1 MQIIRNNNL
10 IQKLNNI
17 NEDILANV
25 AVIGNFDGLHLGH
38 QALINK
44 AQEVAKIKNIK
55 KLLITFEPHPLK
67 FFDKVGRIKL
77 AENNFRI
84 NSLSQKLRII
94 KNYQFDYVV
103 ILPFNSD
110 LSNIEAKD
118 FLEKILIKRLNIR
131 HLVIGYDFIFGKN
144 RQGNFEFLEKEGK
157 TFGLAIDRI
166 EQIKYQNQIC
176 SSTNIRNLIRE
187 GEIAI
192 ANQLLGRNF
201 AINGIVVNGNHNG
214 SKIGFPTANIKINPS
229 LLYPKFGVYE
239 TIVKINNQKQYFSAI
254 TNFGIRPTFNND
266 NILQPVFESHIF
278 NFNQN
283 IYHQKISIELIKFI
297 RMERKFNNITELKQ
311 QIKIDINQISI
322 KNLKNENYP

>member
-17 NEDILANV
+17 NEDILENV

-44 AQEVAKIKNIK
+44 AQEIAKTKNIK

-67 FFDKVGRIKL
+67 FFDKVGKIKL

-110 LSNIEAKD
+110 LSNIEARD
-118 FLEKILIKRLNIR
+118 FLEKILIKRLNIK

-144 RQGNFEFLEKEGK
+144 RQGNFEFLKKEGK
-157 TFGLAIDRI
+157 IFDLAIDKI

-187 GEIAI
+187 GEIAT

-201 AINGIVVNGNHNG
+201 TINGIVVNGNHNG

-229 LLYPKFGVYE
+229 LIYPKFGVYE
-239 TIVKINNQKQYFSAI
+239 TIIKINNQKQYFSAI

-266 NILQPVFESHIF
+266 NILQPVLESHIF

-297 RMERKFNNITELKQ
+297 RMERKFNNITELQQ